1 VVCGDGSPVL
11 EKVPK
16 IDTTTVARATTSV
29 TMSEEAGGDP
39 TATTS
44 LTIGAS
50 QTAAVTT
57 STAIGDGAPE
67 EHEVIMGHPGLGAPR

>member
-1 VVCGDGSPVL
+1 
-11 EKVPK
+11 
-16 IDTTTVARATTSV
+16 
-29 TMSEEAGGDP
+29 MSEEAGGDP

-57 STAIGDGAPE
+57 STTIGDGAPE